1 MLLILSKAYIIIYPH
16 QCHMK
21 MSLFIF
27 CSDKQLITI
36 LIYDR
41 RNTIFIQVTAN
52 DTGQIIGRFIGAVSR
67 TDVYLYRGNW
77 A

>member
-1 MLLILSKAYIIIYPH
+1 MHYYLPTSRPH
-16 QCHMK
+16 ENVSFH
-21 MSLFIF
+21 F

-67 TDVYLYRGNW
+67 TDVYLYRGYL

>member
-1 MLLILSKAYIIIYPH
+1 MPH
-16 QCHMK
+16 ENVSFH
-21 MSLFIF
+21 F

-36 LIYDR
+36 LICDR

-67 TDVYLYRGNW
+67 TDVYLYRGDW